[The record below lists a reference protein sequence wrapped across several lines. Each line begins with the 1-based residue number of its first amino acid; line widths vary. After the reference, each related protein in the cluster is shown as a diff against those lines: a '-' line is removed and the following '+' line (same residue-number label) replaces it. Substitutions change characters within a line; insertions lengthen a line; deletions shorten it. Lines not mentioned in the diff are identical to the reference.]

1 MRHRIRCV
9 SFIAAVER
17 NPLEDGMRKSGTPA
31 RTSTSSPF
39 AWRFW
44 AALVSLSCVSAS
56 QAIDHAPC
64 LHVVSADGKKASV
77 AQCQGDTD
85 GVANDAN
92 VQRVL
97 DTLSIE
103 SSTVRFVGC
112 EDGDFSTSEDD
123 REPGKFIVTYP
134 SMLQVPIL
142 AAITHELG
150 HVYQIRHAGNLSTL
164 LTKSNI
170 RRIELGAD
178 FIAGYVYS
186 MKFKDRSAKDFQQSL
201 LLVGRYV
208 DAAEDAHG
216 SPPMRTAAFRY
227 GLFKK
232 VNGSPDIRG
241 AYEAFQLDDY
251 ESAVSFD
258 VSAAV
263 DITAEP
269 TRLSRLDLNKLDDC
283 AAMRRLQ
290 LMLGEEHECIATPH
304 DSVAREIHKRVTRY
318 SGKKTCFIE
327 PPDFLGDFS
336 CVALGEEDELK
347 IITCLREVN
356 AHEIN
361 AYKINRHSAE
371 APRVAAYL
379 KRAAS
384 CGTSSGDVGEEVSFR
399 LPFPLLFVAKLEFGF
414 DSMRPASAGS
424 AIHGYARLDPTMG
437 NVAQPTI
444 EFVSIYD
451 GVPVELKARETRTT
465 IGPWTLVSDGG
476 LIELMNSQ
484 AKNAGVPLEYFGMQ
498 YDVLKYRTAG
508 KSTKAKATLIERVAD
523 SIASGMEEGGFKR
536 IPEDKIRKY
545 GGLSTRELMDRAN
558 EIQPYALRREPSDA
572 FESPVIIMDG
582 QGALSCASSQN
593 SGVVFFLMMSA
604 AEEGKASDYGGLALT
619 ITTVGDCA
627 LHPGSKAR
635 TYFADLLADADSAIR
650 NALRVEP

>member
-1 MRHRIRCV
+1 MRT
-9 SFIAAVER
+9 
-17 NPLEDGMRKSGTPA
+17 SGTPA
-31 RTSTSSPF
+31 STSTSRSL
-39 AWRFW
+39 ASCFW
-44 AALVSLSCVSAS
+44 AVLVSLSCASAS
-56 QAIDHAPC
+56 HASEHAPC
-64 LHVVSADGKKASV
+64 LHVVSADGKKATV

-85 GVANDAN
+85 SVASDAN
-92 VQRVL
+92 VQRAL
-97 DTLSIE
+97 EALSIE
-103 SSTVRFVGC
+103 SGAVRFVGC

-123 REPGKFIVTYP
+123 REPGKFVVTYP
-134 SMLQVPIL
+134 SKLQVPIL

-150 HVYQIRHAGNLSTL
+150 HVYQIRHVGNLHTL

-201 LLVGRYV
+201 LLVGKYV

-232 VNGSPDIRG
+232 VNGSADVLD

-258 VSAAV
+258 ASAPADV
-263 DITAEP
+263 TEEP
-269 TRLSRLDLNKLDDC
+269 TRLSRLDFNKLDDC
-283 AAMRRLQ
+283 DDMRRLQ
-290 LMLGEEHECIATPH
+290 LMLGEEHVCIATPH
-304 DSVAREIHKRVTRY
+304 DLVAREIYKRSMRY

-327 PPDFLGDFS
+327 PPNFLGDFS
-336 CVALGEEDELK
+336 CIGDYDTRS
-347 IITCLREVN
+347 ITCLRE
-356 AHEIN
+356 ADADEIN
-361 AYKINRHSAE
+361 AYKINRHSSE

-379 KRAAS
+379 QRAAS
-384 CGTSSGDVGEEVSFR
+384 CGTSSEDVGEEVSFR
-399 LPFPLLFVAKLEFGF
+399 LPFPLTFVAKLEFGF
-414 DSMRPASAGS
+414 DSIRPASAGS
-424 AIHGYARLDPTMG
+424 TIHGYARLDPTIA

-451 GVPVELKARETRTT
+451 GAPAEPREKITA

-476 LIELMNSQ
+476 LIDLMNSQ
-484 AKNAGVPLEYFGMQ
+484 AKNAGVPLEYFGML
-498 YDVLKYRTAG
+498 YDVLKYRAAG
-508 KSTKAKATLIERVAD
+508 KSTRAKATLIERIAD
-523 SIASGMEEGGFKR
+523 SIASGMKEGGFKR

-558 EIQPYALRREPSDA
+558 AMQPYALRREPSDA

-582 QGALSCASSQN
+582 QGALSCARSRN
-593 SGVVFFLMMSA
+593 SGVVFFLMMRA
-604 AEEGKASDYGGLALT
+604 AEEGKASDYGGLVLM

-627 LHPGSKAR
+627 SHPGPKAR

-650 NALRVEP
+650 KVLREEPQ